1 MDENQLLQLRQAIT
15 AGISD
20 GVRQGVAAA
29 SREPNAQGTNKTT
42 QFGRT
47 SGSTGGGGGGSL
59 LGKPFESASKHLE
72 EVTKNA
78 GGDIKTL
85 GTNLAGAT
93 PIISEF
99 KEKFGGVIGYAEDT
113 QNTFR
118 SLSRVGAG
126 LEGRLGELRSGAA
139 DTRMSMDQFANM
151 VGNNSELL
159 SGFAGGVTGGI
170 QRFRQLSKA
179 MMEGDTIGAML
190 NLGYSLEGA
199 NEFILKNMEV
209 QRREARFRNADGS
222 MNSQLMLQSS
232 LKMAESLDVMA
243 KVAGKDLKQM
253 QDDLVSRQRNGATQ
267 ARLRLLEQQG
277 VKGAGEAYRSA
288 QTSLAA
294 APQVAKDLVDDLVQ
308 TGVPMSK
315 ATQIFASTNKEAYA
329 AAVAQANAIK
339 RGDTAAARAMG
350 ERVTGAAAA
359 FANSTQ
365 GLELATKATIHP
377 IAAAQAKNLEE
388 VGPLIDQI
396 KERAKQIGE
405 PLTDTASYIK
415 TFNDIIKQTTDVT
428 SSQKSGGVKGQELS
442 VELNAIQLSIA
453 NSASLVNDSIGKF
466 MTSNTLLI
474 EGVGTVAD
482 KLAAI
487 LKMAGAGT
495 ASIPAMTMPNSQ
507 NPQTERNDEDPSVD
521 PRFNGNPPRRAL
533 GGPVNANRPYR
544 VGEQGEETFIP
555 GMDGAIIPN
564 MKNALNK
571 LPDIVKQL
579 QQDMAQFGAPMSAA
593 TQAAA
598 AMGKQSAA
606 ATGTNRDTGMDGS
619 MIPNIKNIASRL
631 PAAMDQLQQDMAQSS
646 SMSSMSG
653 MSGDDL
659 STLIKQGEV
668 TIELLNR
675 IAGINTTQAR
685 NSEKQLRSVRSAGN
699 LMIGIGRA

>member
-1 MDENQLLQLRQAIT
+1 MDENELLQLRQAIA

-20 GVRQGVAAA
+20 GVRQGVTAA
-29 SREPNAQGTNKTT
+29 SREPNAQGTNRTT
-42 QFGRT
+42 QFSRT

-59 LGKPFESASKHLE
+59 LGKPFKAAGDQLA
-72 EVTKNA
+72 EVTNNA
-78 GGDIKTL
+78 GGDIAKL
-85 GTNLAGAT
+85 GENLAGAT
-93 PIISEF
+93 PIISAF

-113 QNTFR
+113 QHTFR
-118 SLSRVGAG
+118 ALSRVGAG

-339 RGDTAAARAMG
+339 RGDAAAAKANG
-350 ERVTGAAAA
+350 ERLTGAAAA

-415 TFNDIIKQTTDVT
+415 TFNDIIKQTTSVT
-428 SSQKSGGVKGQELS
+428 TMQKSGGVKGQELS

-453 NSASLVNDSIGKF
+453 NSASLVNDSIGNF

-474 EGVGTVAD
+474 KGVGTVAD

-495 ASIPAMTMPNSQ
+495 ASIPPMTMPNSQ
-507 NPQTERNDEDPSVD
+507 NPQTPRNNEDPGVD
-521 PRFNGNPPRRAL
+521 PRFTPKPKKY
-533 GGPVNANRPYR
+533 GGPMKANQPY
-544 VGEQGEETFIP
+544 VINEGNETENFVP
-555 GMDGAIIPN
+555 
-564 MKNALNK
+564 
-571 LPDIVKQL
+571 
-579 QQDMAQFGAPMSAA
+579 
-593 TQAAA
+593 
-598 AMGKQSAA
+598 
-606 ATGTNRDTGMDGS
+606 GMDGS

-631 PAAMDQLQQDMAQSS
+631 PAAMDKLQREMAQFGVPMSESAKMAAATAGNPASSMS

-653 MSGDDL
+653 MGGDDL

-699 LMIGIGRA
+699 LMNGIGRA

>member
-1 MDENQLLQLRQAIT
+1 MDENELLQLRQAIA

-29 SREPNAQGTNKTT
+29 SREPNAQGTNRTT

-47 SGSTGGGGGGSL
+47 SGSTGGGESL
-59 LGKPFESASKHLE
+59 LGKPFDAAGKQLA

-78 GGDIKTL
+78 GGNITSL
-85 GTNLAGAT
+85 SENLTRAT
-93 PIISEF
+93 PILSKLTEEF
-99 KEKFGGVIGYAEDT
+99 GAVVGYAEDT

-118 SLSRVGAG
+118 ALSRVGAG

-179 MMEGDTIGAML
+179 MMEGDTISGML

-199 NEFILKNMEV
+199 NEFILKNMEA

-222 MNSQLMLQSS
+222 MNSQLMLESS

-253 QDDLVSRQRNGATQ
+253 QDDLVTRQRNGATQ

-277 VKGAGEAYRSA
+277 VQGAGEAYRSA

-308 TGVPMSK
+308 TGVPMSE
-315 ATQIFASTNKEAYA
+315 ATKTFAATNKEAYA

-339 RGDTAAARAMG
+339 RGDAAAARANG
-350 ERVTGAAAA
+350 ERLTGAAAA

-365 GLELATKATIHP
+365 GLTMATMAQVSP
-377 IAAAQAKNLEE
+377 IAAAQAKNLEQ

-396 KERAKQIGE
+396 RERARQIGE
-405 PLTDTASYIK
+405 PLTDTASYIR
-415 TFNDIIKQTTDVT
+415 TFNNIIKQTTDVT
-428 SSQKSGGVKGQELS
+428 GAQKSGGIPGQELS
-442 VELNAIQLSIA
+442 VELNAIQLAIA
-453 NSASLVNDSIGKF
+453 NSASLVNGSIGKF
-466 MTSNTLLI
+466 MTSNTTLI
-474 EGVGTVAD
+474 EGVSGVATQ
-482 KLAAI
+482 LESI
-487 LKMAGAGT
+487 LRLAGAGT
-495 ASIPAMTMPNSQ
+495 AAIPAMTTPNSE
-507 NPQTERNDEDPSVD
+507 NSQTERNNEDPSVD
-521 PRFNGNPPRRAL
+521 PRFNRPLPGRAL

-544 VGEQGEETFIP
+544 VGESGEETFVP

-564 MKNALNK
+564 MKNMLNR
-571 LPDIVKQL
+571 LPDITKQL
-579 QQDMAQFGAPMSAA
+579 QQDMAQFGAPMSEAA
-593 TQAAA
+593 RVAA
-598 AMGKQSAA
+598 AMGRQSAETIDA
-606 ATGTNRDTGMDGS
+606 NRDNGLGS
-619 MIPNIKNIASRL
+619 NER
-631 PAAMDQLQQDMAQSS
+631 
-646 SMSSMSG
+646 G

>member
-1 MDENQLLQLRQAIT
+1 MDENELLQLRQAIA

-20 GVRQGVAAA
+20 GVRQGVTAA
-29 SREPNAQGTNKTT
+29 SREPNAQGTNRTT

-47 SGSTGGGGGGSL
+47 SGSTGGGESL
-59 LGKPFESASKHLE
+59 LGKPFDAAGKQLA
-72 EVTKNA
+72 EVTNNA
-78 GGDIKTL
+78 GGNIRSL
-85 GTNLAGAT
+85 SENLTRAT
-93 PIISEF
+93 PILSKLTEEF
-99 KEKFGGVIGYAEDT
+99 GAVVGYAEDT

-118 SLSRVGAG
+118 ALSRVGAG

-179 MMEGDTIGAML
+179 MMEGDTISGML

-222 MNSQLMLQSS
+222 MNSQLMLESS
-232 LKMAESLDVMA
+232 LRMAESLDVMA

-277 VKGAGEAYRSA
+277 VQGAGEAYRSA

-308 TGVPMSK
+308 TGVPMSE
-315 ATQIFASTNKEAYA
+315 ATKTFAATNKEAYA

-339 RGDTAAARAMG
+339 RGDAAAARANG
-350 ERVTGAAAA
+350 ERLTGAAAA

-365 GLELATKATIHP
+365 GLTMATMAQVSP
-377 IAAAQAKNLEE
+377 IAAAQAKNLEQ

-396 KERAKQIGE
+396 RERARQIGE
-405 PLTDTASYIK
+405 PLTDTASYIR
-415 TFNDIIKQTTDVT
+415 TFNDIIKQTTEVT
-428 SSQKSGGVKGQELS
+428 SAQKSGGTPGQELS
-442 VELNAIQLSIA
+442 VELNAIQLAIA

-466 MTSNTLLI
+466 MTSNTTLI
-474 EGVGTVAD
+474 EGVSGVAT
-482 KLAAI
+482 KLEDI
-487 LKMAGAGT
+487 LRLAGAGT
-495 ASIPAMTMPNSQ
+495 AAIPAMTTPNSE
-507 NPQTERNDEDPSVD
+507 NPQTERNNEDPSVD
-521 PRFNGNPPRRAL
+521 PRFTRPLPGRAL

-571 LPDIVKQL
+571 LPDIAKQL

-593 TQAAA
+593 AQAAA

-606 ATGTNRDTGMDGS
+606 ATGTNRDTG
-619 MIPNIKNIASRL
+619 L
-631 PAAMDQLQQDMAQSS
+631 SS
-646 SMSSMSG
+646 AERG

-699 LMIGIGRA
+699 LMNGIGRA

>member
-1 MDENQLLQLRQAIT
+1 MDENELLQLRQAIA

-20 GVRQGVAAA
+20 GVRQGVTAA
-29 SREPNAQGTNKTT
+29 SREPNAQGTNRTT
-42 QFGRT
+42 QFSRT

-59 LGKPFESASKHLE
+59 LGKPFKAAGDQLA
-72 EVTKNA
+72 EVTNNA
-78 GGDIKTL
+78 GGDIAKL
-85 GTNLAGAT
+85 GENLAGAT
-93 PIISEF
+93 PIISAF

-113 QNTFR
+113 QHTFR
-118 SLSRVGAG
+118 ALSRVGAG

-339 RGDTAAARAMG
+339 RGDAAAAKANG
-350 ERVTGAAAA
+350 ERLTGAAAA

-415 TFNDIIKQTTDVT
+415 TFNDIIKQTTSVT
-428 SSQKSGGVKGQELS
+428 TMQKSGGVKGQELS

-453 NSASLVNDSIGKF
+453 NSASLVNDSIGNF

-474 EGVGTVAD
+474 KGVGTVAD

-495 ASIPAMTMPNSQ
+495 ASIPPMTMPNSQ
-507 NPQTERNDEDPSVD
+507 NPQTPRNNEDPGVD
-521 PRFNGNPPRRAL
+521 PRFTPKPKKY
-533 GGPVNANRPYR
+533 GGPMKANQPY
-544 VGEQGEETFIP
+544 VINEGNETENFVP
-555 GMDGAIIPN
+555 
-564 MKNALNK
+564 
-571 LPDIVKQL
+571 
-579 QQDMAQFGAPMSAA
+579 
-593 TQAAA
+593 
-598 AMGKQSAA
+598 
-606 ATGTNRDTGMDGS
+606 GMDGS

-631 PAAMDQLQQDMAQSS
+631 PAAMDKLQREMAQFGVPMSESAKMAAATAGNPAS
-646 SMSSMSG
+646 SMSSMSS